1 AKVAGI
7 DHVGIGSDFDG
18 VSGLLPAGMN
28 QVTDLPKIVDG
39 LLARGYSE
47 QAIKQILGGNM
58 MRVMEQVFDRR
69 TVPTP

>member
-1 AKVAGI
+1 
-7 DHVGIGSDFDG
+7 
-18 VSGLLPAGMN
+18 MN

-69 TVPTP
+69 TAPMP